1 MVVLKILLWIILIV
15 LGIILLFLVLPL
27 NADLS
32 YIDNKFIYK
41 VRYCFFTV
49 YSSDGKSF
57 LSKFRKNKKRTE
69 TADFSDDTETDEDI
83 QATKDYEKND
93 VSVAKDNEAENN
105 TGKNSETVDNIEE
118 IQKKPKKIPKNK
130 NKKEKTEKVQNSEKE
145 KISDGKIEFFLDLI
159 RSADRPFLKFCK
171 GIRLSNVY
179 IDFIVADEDAYKCA
193 LNYGK
198 ISGMV
203 YNMLGW
209 FSVIFNVK
217 FRTVDIV
224 PDFRSNES
232 RWDISAKVSFRPI
245 TLVIAGIYFLIT
257 YIFRFVIPEKRQKE
271 ELKKN

>member
-1 MVVLKILLWIILIV
+1 MIILKILLWIILIV

-41 VRYCFFTV
+41 VRYWFFTV
-49 YSSDGKSF
+49 YSSDDKSF
-57 LSKFRKNKKRTE
+57 LSKFRKKKKRTE

-83 QATKDYEKND
+83 PISKDYEEND
-93 VSVAKDNEAENN
+93 ISVTEDIEEENN
-105 TGKNSETVDNIEE
+105 TGKNSDNTEE
-118 IQKKPKKIPKNK
+118 IHKKPKKISKNK
-130 NKKEKTEKVQNSEKE
+130 NKTEKPEKIKSSEKE
-145 KISDGKIEFFLDLI
+145 KISDGKIEFLLDLI
-159 RSADRPFLKFCK
+159 RSADRPFLKICK
-171 GIRLSNVY
+171 GIKFSNLY
-179 IDFIVADEDAYKCA
+179 IDFIIADEDAYKCA

-217 FRTVDIV
+217 FRTVDVV

-245 TLVIAGIYFLIT
+245 ILVIAGIYFLIT
-257 YIFRFVIPEKRQKE
+257 YIFRFMIPEKRQKE